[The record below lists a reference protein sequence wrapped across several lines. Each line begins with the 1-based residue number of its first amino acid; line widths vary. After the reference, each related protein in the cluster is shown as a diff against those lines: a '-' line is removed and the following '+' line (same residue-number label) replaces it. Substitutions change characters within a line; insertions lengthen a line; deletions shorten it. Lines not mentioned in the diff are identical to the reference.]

1 MLKLTLSWLI
11 KTIRPYSNDPKLA
24 YQFLLSDL
32 CSCFVSPSFFVEST
46 ASSRIMNNEYDVPQ
60 RLRDTFIKRSE
71 SEVSEMAGL
80 FLQRHM
86 EASRL
91 DQLIASLKG
100 AVRDSAISSSVKALI
115 LSESDAS
122 VVFGQIVKI
131 AALSDN
137 RVSINK
143 VLYQNGDSEIRLISG
158 DLIALGLNK
167 KLVTGGRIVVI
178 PVDEDFTMKLGEAIS
193 KDSIHGKW
201 ISRMQKDGVSA
212 RAIKKRIKYAENA
225 GLPKIGKISY
235 GETEFYLAPV
245 SKLGERNRAE
255 SSLEMLDGALDAVV
269 REYDVSGQ
277 GNPLYIPLMGTGR
290 SRNRLSMKASID
302 LIAKKFMGF
311 ASGLH
316 GIVNIVVYS
325 KDKDKKE
332 VRDYAL

>member
-1 MLKLTLSWLI
+1 MRKLTLSWLI

-24 YQFLLSDL
+24 YQLLLSDL

-60 RLRDTFIKRSE
+60 RLRDTFIQRSE
-71 SEVSEMAGL
+71 NEIHEMAGS
-80 FLQRHM
+80 FLQKHM

-91 DQLIASLKG
+91 DQLTASLKD
-100 AVRDSAISSSVKALI
+100 AVRDSGISASVKASI

-143 VLYQNGDSEIRLISG
+143 VLYQSGDSEIRLISG

-178 PVDEDFTMKLGEAIS
+178 PVDVDFTMRLGDAIS

-201 ISRMQKDGVSA
+201 ISRMQKGGVSG

-225 GLPKIGKISY
+225 GLPKIGKVSC
-235 GETEFYLAPV
+235 GETEFYLVPV
-245 SKLGERNRAE
+245 SKLRERNRAE
-255 SSLEMLDGALDAVV
+255 SSPEMLNGALDAVV

-277 GNPLYIPLMGTGR
+277 GIPLYIPLMGTGR
-290 SRNRLSMKASID
+290 SRNRLSLKASID
-302 LIAKKFMGF
+302 LIAEKFMGS

-316 GIVNIVVYS
+316 GTINIVVYS

-332 VRDYAL
+332 VCDYAL